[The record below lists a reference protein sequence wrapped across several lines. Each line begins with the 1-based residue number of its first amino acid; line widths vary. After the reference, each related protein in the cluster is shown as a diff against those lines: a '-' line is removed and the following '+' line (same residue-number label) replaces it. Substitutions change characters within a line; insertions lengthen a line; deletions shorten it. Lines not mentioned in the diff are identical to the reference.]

1 MIQTRQLL
9 KVLSRLGFP
18 IVIIT
23 AAVGVLRQ
31 GRALG
36 MGVADY
42 MVKPL
47 SVASL
52 RETVNRIL
60 GGKRGR

>member
-1 MIQTRQLL
+1 M
-9 KVLSRLGFP
+9 V
-18 IVIIT
+18 VITTSI
-23 AAVGVLRQ
+23 GVSQ
-31 GRALG
+31 QDRALG

-47 SVASL
+47 SMAGL

-60 GGKRGR
+60 GGKR

>member
-9 KVLSRLGFP
+9 NVLNRLGFP
-18 IVIIT
+18 IVVIT
-23 AAVGVLRQ
+23 ASAGVSQQ

-36 MGVADY
+36 VGVADY

-52 RETVNRIL
+52 REIVNRIL
-60 GGKRGR
+60 GDRR

>member
-9 KVLSRLGFP
+9 KVLNRLGFP
-18 IVIIT
+18 IVVIT
-23 AAVGVLRQ
+23 ASARVSQ
-31 GRALG
+31 QDRALG
-36 MGVADY
+36 MGVAVY

-60 GGKRGR
+60 GGKR